1 MDFVAE
7 FFVTLW
13 LRTSNKKVKV
23 GKFEIEVENSVC
35 NNVLQQ
41 CAKFGEERENI
52 AVRNLL
58 RVDAVAAAMT

>member
-1 MDFVAE
+1 M
-7 FFVTLW
+7 
-13 LRTSNKKVKV
+13 KVKV
-23 GKFEIEVENSVC
+23 GKFEIEVENSVR

-58 RVDAVAAAMT
+58 RVDAVAEAMT